1 VRWWLPEQFKD
12 GFIVELPKCR
22 PIITARLDP
31 NNIPPTGDFDSAP
44 EFVDAEEPD
53 SDISD
58 GCRRVE
64 PQMYA
69 EGAVTTCA
77 NRTLAL
83 EIPLLSLLL
92 TR

>member
-1 VRWWLPEQFKD
+1 VAFSSGD
-12 GFIVELPKCR
+12 GGSLSNLRTDSSVELPKRR
-22 PIITARLDP
+22 PYLATIRLT
-31 NNIPPTGDFDSAP
+31 IPPGDFDSAP

-83 EIPLLSLLL
+83 EF
-92 TR
+92 RYYRCC